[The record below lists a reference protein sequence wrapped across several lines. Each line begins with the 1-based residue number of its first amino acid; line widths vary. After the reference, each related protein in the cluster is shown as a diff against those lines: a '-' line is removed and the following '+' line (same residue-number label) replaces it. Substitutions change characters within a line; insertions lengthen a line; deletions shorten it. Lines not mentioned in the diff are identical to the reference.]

1 MGIWYTTREDV
12 MSAQDIKA
20 TAYVGRDIDRAVDSG
35 ARAVEGLLH
44 RVLYPR
50 TATRYFDYPGDTYA
64 RSWRIWLE
72 RYDLISVTSVTNGDG
87 TVVPTGN
94 LFLEPQDGPPYDR
107 LEINRGTVSTFASG
121 TTVQRAVAVTGVW
134 GWSLDEETAGT
145 AVEVLDATET
155 GIDGSGMP
163 TIGVG
168 SIIRVD
174 SERMVVTDKGW
185 LTTGQTGSL
194 AVQQNAQTL
203 AVTDGTAF
211 VSGEVLLIDA
221 ERVKVVDIA
230 GNNLTVRRAVDG
242 TTLAVHTTATI
253 YALRILT
260 VQRGALGTTAATHLI
275 NAPVY
280 RWLPPVLAA
289 ELNLAYAVNNLL
301 QRQSGY
307 LMPRKSGYA
316 RTATSGDSEK
326 EVARRSIRNLEEDAK
341 SVLGRQTRT
350 AAV

>member
-1 MGIWYTTREDV
+1 

-20 TAYVGRDIDRAVDSG
+20 TAYAGRDIDRAVDSG
-35 ARAVEGLLH
+35 ARAAEGLLH
-44 RVLYPR
+44 RVFYPW
-50 TATRYFDYPGDTYA
+50 TGTRYFSYPGDTYA
-64 RSWRIWLE
+64 RSWRIWLD
-72 RYDLISVTSVTNGDG
+72 RFDLISVTSVTNGDG
-87 TVVPTGN
+87 TTVPPGN

-121 TTVQRAVAVTGVW
+121 TTVQRAVAVAGVW
-134 GWSLDEETAGT
+134 GWSLDEETVGT
-145 AVEVLDATET
+145 AVEALDATET

-163 TIGVG
+163 TVGVG

-194 AVQQNAQTL
+194 AAQQNAQTL
-203 AVTDGTAF
+203 AVSDGTAF

-230 GNNLTVRRAVDG
+230 GNNLTVRRNVDG
-242 TTLAVHTTATI
+242 TTLAVHSTATI

-275 NAPVY
+275 SAPVY
-280 RWLPPVLAA
+280 RWLPHALLA

-307 LMPRKSGYA
+307 A
-316 RTATSGDSEK
+316 RTAGSGDNQREMSGR
-326 EVARRSIRNLEEDAK
+326 AIREIENDAK
-341 SVLGRQTRT
+341 AVLGRSART